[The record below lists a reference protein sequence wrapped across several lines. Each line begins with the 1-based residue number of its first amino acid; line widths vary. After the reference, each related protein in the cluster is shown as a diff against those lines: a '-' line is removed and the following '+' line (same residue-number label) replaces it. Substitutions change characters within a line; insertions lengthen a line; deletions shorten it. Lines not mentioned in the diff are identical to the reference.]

1 MLVKALL
8 LVLCVCSTLAYSKSV
23 IEFTGTAY
31 EIDSEKMLYV
41 EQHHINVNEAGEY
54 ISSEVTY
61 SGLDG
66 NIIAVKTLNFSQSQ
80 TMPQLTFIDK
90 RVDANIKV
98 DPFVNEAEN
107 KVSIISE
114 RGEKRKLSHVK
125 ITSRGASIIDAG
137 FDLFVIQHW
146 QSLLAGKTID
156 MDFLALTRAQ
166 YISFEL
172 EAVDMNEGGDD
183 GLLVLSLRPSSFF
196 IRLLMDP
203 IYLTYDINSRR
214 LLRFEGLT
222 NIENVEGGRSIGEN
236 FVARIEYSY
245 P

>member
-1 MLVKALL
+1 MLAKALL

-31 EIDSEKMLYV
+31 DIDSEKMLYR
-41 EQHHINVNEAGEY
+41 EQHRINVNEAGEY
-54 ISSEVTY
+54 LSSEVRY

-66 NIIAVKTLNFSQSQ
+66 NIIAIKTLDFSKSQ

-90 RVDANIKV
+90 RVDSNIKV
-98 DPFVNEAEN
+98 DPLNGDAQNTVRIF
-107 KVSIISE
+107 SE
-114 RGEKRKLSHVK
+114 RGEARKLSQVK
-125 ITSRGASIIDAG
+125 ISSSASSIIDAG
-137 FDLFVIQHW
+137 FDLFVIKNW
-146 QSLLAGKTID
+146 QPLLAGKTIG

-166 YISFEL
+166 YIGFEL
-172 EAVDMNEGGDD
+172 EAVSSKGRSD

-222 NIENVEGGRSIGEN
+222 NIENVEGGQDIGDN